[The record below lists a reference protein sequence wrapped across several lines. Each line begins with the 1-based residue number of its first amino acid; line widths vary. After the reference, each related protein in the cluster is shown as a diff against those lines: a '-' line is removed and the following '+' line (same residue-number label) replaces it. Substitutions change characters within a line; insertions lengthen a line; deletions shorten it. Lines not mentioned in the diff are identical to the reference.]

1 VLPLQLLEVGP
12 GGEYFYLIKTIRLYI
27 GLDFLDPSAI
37 VQTLQHFNQRRLR
50 SMIEKKDWRSV
61 DTDRDHTHGSTL
73 LLAGYVLRV
82 LKYTIMILTTCYF
95 LGCFWHIY
103 CVEEYRSSIEFNK
116 NANPLVFNT
125 ETFVT
130 SNDLVP
136 GEGSRTA
143 LHVMFLNMYYAYTT
157 LSTVG
162 FGDLNPRADSE
173 RLLCIVIFLLG
184 VGIFALFMGLFLE
197 IIAKFNAYGADV
209 EESADLLRFFS
220 AIASYNG
227 GVEMGV
233 EWRR

>member
-1 VLPLQLLEVGP
+1 
-12 GGEYFYLIKTIRLYI
+12 
-27 GLDFLDPSAI
+27 
-37 VQTLQHFNQRRLR
+37 
-50 SMIEKKDWRSV
+50 MIEKQDWRSV

-73 LLAGYVLRV
+73 LLIGYVLRV

-95 LGCFWHIY
+95 LGCFWHIFCIEAY
-103 CVEEYRSSIEFNK
+103 LSSLEFNAT
-116 NANPLVFNT
+116 ANPLVFNT
-125 ETFVT
+125 ETFIT

-136 GEGSRTA
+136 GEGTRTE

-162 FGDLNPRADSE
+162 FGDFNPRSDIE

-184 VGIFALFMGLFLE
+184 VGIFALFMGLFLD
-197 IIAKFNAYGADV
+197 IIAKFNAYDADLD
-209 EESADLLRFFS
+209 ESHDLLRFFT
-220 AIASYNG
+220 AIESYNR